1 MKSKNSLYTKI
12 VEINNE
18 VKQNLRR
25 RGLVVPVRNR
35 DGSISLGAYTVNRT
49 EDGYTI
55 VKGKSEIVAKQINLP
70 QTALIIA
77 NNLAVGKFM
86 DTSLIDKDRHYGSAL
101 FEEEL
106 AKRVISRIKNNVD
119 KWDLMTTKCMIA
131 QARKNY
137 YKNQIVDHFRNFENS
152 YK

>member
-12 VEINNE
+12 VEISNE
-18 VKQNLRR
+18 VKQSLRKK
-25 RGLVVPVRNR
+25 GLVVPVRNS
-35 DGSISLGAYTVNRT
+35 DGTVTLGAYTIVKE
-49 EDGYTI
+49 EDGYAI
-55 VKGKSEIVAKQINLP
+55 RKSNGEIITRQINLP
-70 QTALIIA
+70 QTAVIVA
-77 NNLAVGKFM
+77 NNLALGKFI
-86 DTSLIDKDRHYGSAL
+86 DSNLIDKDRHYGSAL

-106 AKRVISRIKNNVD
+106 TKRVLSRTKNNVD

-137 YKNQIVDHFRNFENS
+137 YKNQIVDTFRNFENS